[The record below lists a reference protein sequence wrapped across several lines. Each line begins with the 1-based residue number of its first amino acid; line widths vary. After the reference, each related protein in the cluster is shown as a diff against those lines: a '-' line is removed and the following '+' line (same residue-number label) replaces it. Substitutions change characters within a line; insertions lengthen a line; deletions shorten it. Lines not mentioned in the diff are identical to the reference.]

1 MVPSSEQKIDRL
13 FISSIWEKKI
23 SEKNM
28 TFTRQ
33 VQEEFKKSCEWG
45 NTATSIG
52 NIRNRD
58 RKAIKVDFLVQCM
71 MKLKVETVY

>member
-33 VQEEFKKSCEWG
+33 VQEEFKKS
-45 NTATSIG
+45 S
-52 NIRNRD
+52 D
-58 RKAIKVDFLVQCM
+58 
-71 MKLKVETVY
+71 VYW

>member
-1 MVPSSEQKIDRL
+1 
-13 FISSIWEKKI
+13 
-23 SEKNM
+23 M

-58 RKAIKVDFLVQCM
+58 RKAIKVDFLVQCV